1 MITRSPAVAAV
12 PLTGRAT
19 RIESIDLLRGLVM
32 ILMALDHVRDYFH
45 ADAFMY
51 NPVDISKTDGLVFF
65 TRWITHFCAPVF
77 VFLAGTSA
85 FLVGSRRGKGELSAF
100 LLKRGLW
107 LIVLEVTVVNFAWLF
122 NIHFQLILC
131 TVIWALGIGMIS
143 LAAFIH
149 LPLRAII
156 VVGFLLIVGHNALDA
171 VHVAGEGADAVGWAL
186 LHEARGFSF
195 PAFFLYIGYPVIPWI
210 GIMLLGY
217 SLGTQFQAGAD
228 ANKRHRLLVTA
239 GIAAIVLFVVLRW
252 TNAYGDPVS
261 WTTQADGVHT
271 FLSFMNVAKY
281 PPSLLYILATL
292 GPAMLFLAFAEK
304 YNGRLAQYMI
314 ALGRVPM
321 FYYILHLYLIHLLAV
336 AAALATGYDVSDMI
350 FSTWVTDSANLKGY
364 GFSLGVTY
372 LVWIGVVLALFPL
385 CLWYDR
391 YKSTHRNQW
400 WLSYL

>member
-1 MITRSPAVAAV
+1 
-12 PLTGRAT
+12 
-19 RIESIDLLRGLVM
+19 
-32 ILMALDHVRDYFH
+32 
-45 ADAFMY
+45 
-51 NPVDISKTDGLVFF
+51 
-65 TRWITHFCAPVF
+65 
-77 VFLAGTSA
+77 
-85 FLVGSRRGKGELSAF
+85 
-100 LLKRGLW
+100 
-107 LIVLEVTVVNFAWLF
+107 
-122 NIHFQLILC
+122 
-131 TVIWALGIGMIS
+131 
-143 LAAFIH
+143 
-149 LPLRAII
+149 
-156 VVGFLLIVGHNALDA
+156 
-171 VHVAGEGADAVGWAL
+171 VAGEGADAVGWAL